1 MLKLPESL
9 DFRNRNVADALLVL
23 LVIAVAFVSF
33 FLGRLSIETT
43 ESSSLRIIPPDV
55 EGKVLQATV
64 SEAPLEGGV
73 VASKTGSKY
82 HLPWC
87 AGAQTIR
94 EENKIWFRG
103 PAEARAAGYTPA
115 ANCKGIQ

>member
-9 DFRNRNVADALLVL
+9 DFRKRETLDALLVVL
-23 LVIAVAFVSF
+23 IIAVAFVSF
-33 FLGRLSIETT
+33 FLGRLSIGNT
-43 ESSSLRIIPPDV
+43 EPSSIRIIPGED
-55 EGKVLQATV
+55 GGALQAAV
-64 SEAPLEGGV
+64 SNAPVPGGV

-87 AGAQTIR
+87 SGAQTIR
-94 EENKIWFRG
+94 EENKVWF
-103 PAEARAAGYTPA
+103 PTPEAARAAGYTPA